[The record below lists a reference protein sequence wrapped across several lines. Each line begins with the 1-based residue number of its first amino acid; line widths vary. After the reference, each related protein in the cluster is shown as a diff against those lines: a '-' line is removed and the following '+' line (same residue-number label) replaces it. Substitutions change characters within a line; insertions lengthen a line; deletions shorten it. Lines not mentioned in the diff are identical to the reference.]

1 MRISDWSSYVCS
13 SDRLFEAVEV
23 EQHDRARPLL
33 LREGGE
39 RRIELFRD
47 VKAIGEAGQRIIK
60 CQPRRILGRAALC
73 GDVGAAAAIAGE
85 MTAGIDMRASRN
97 RPPARFALRRRAP
110 RQFVEPGL
118 AHHQKGPAALPLVLP
133 SGGPEQF
140 AKRGPEAPAPTQH
153 T

>member
-85 MTAGIDMRASRN
+85 MTAGIDMRASRH
-97 RPPARFALRRRAP
+97 RPPARLALRRRAQ
-110 RQFVEPGL
+110 RQFV
-118 AHHQKGPAALPLVLP
+118 AHRLEHQQTGQAAYRKSVVWGKSVSVCVDL
-133 SGGPEQF
+133 GGDRISKKQ
-140 AKRGPEAPAPTQH
+140 
-153 T
+153 

>member
-47 VKAIGEAGQRIIK
+47 VKAIGEPGQRIIK
-60 CQPRRILGRAALC
+60 CQPGRILGRAALC

-85 MTAGIDMRASRN
+85 MTAGIDSRAPPN
-97 RPPARFALRRRAP
+97 RSTARFALLRRAQ
-110 RQFVEPGL
+110 RQSVQPGL
-118 AHHQKGPAALPLVLP
+118 PPQQKRQKHNTVG
-133 SGGPEQF
+133 
-140 AKRGPEAPAPTQH
+140 
-153 T
+153 